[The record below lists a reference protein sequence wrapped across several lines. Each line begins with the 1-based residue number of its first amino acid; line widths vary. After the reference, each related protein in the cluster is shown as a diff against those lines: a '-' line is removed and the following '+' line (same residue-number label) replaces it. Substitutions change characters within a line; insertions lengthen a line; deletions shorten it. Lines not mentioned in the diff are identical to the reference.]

1 MNTIIIENAN
11 KETTSLFKKLAD
23 MLDVVVSVKN
33 EKEVKLNAELLK
45 DIRDYENGKLKTVKY
60 DEVAVKKLLK

>member
-23 MLDVVVSVKN
+23 MLDVAVSVKK

>member
-23 MLDVVVSVKN
+23 MLDVVVSVKK
-33 EKEVKLNAELLK
+33 EKVLS
-45 DIRDYENGKLKTVKY
+45 
-60 DEVAVKKLLK
+60 